1 MKDTKTHLLKTSARL
16 FAKKGYAGTSVRE
29 IVRQARVNVS
39 AISYHFGDKR
49 TLYLETIKYLLTTNR
64 KYIFG
69 GNKPLPAPQDVD
81 NLSVSQ
87 MWEAL
92 RSIVERVL
100 EMKFAR
106 YNLPLERIYTYVEL
120 EDSKE
125 MLSSLLSYTDPLK
138 DLLSR
143 MCAKL
148 TGVAE
153 DSPKMILLINSIFW
167 QVNLSECDRFMLLY
181 GLGKSKYTKDPLPLF
196 KQMIWQNVQSILKSY
211 QEEFLHEK
219 KSVTATAR

>member
-1 MKDTKTHLLKTSARL
+1 MKDTKNILLKTSARL
-16 FAKKGYAGTSVRE
+16 FAKNGYAGTSVRE
-29 IVRQARVNVS
+29 IVRQAKVNLS

-49 TLYLETIKYLLTTNR
+49 ALYLETIKYLLVTNR

-69 GNKPLPAPQDVD
+69 GDAPLPQPQDVD
-81 NLSVSQ
+81 NLSIPQ
-87 MWEAL
+87 TWNAL
-92 RSIVERVL
+92 QRIVERVL

-125 MLSSLLSYTDPLK
+125 MLTSLLSYTEPMK
-138 DLLSR
+138 NLLTR

-148 TGVAE
+148 TGMAE

-167 QVNLSECDRFMLLY
+167 QVNLSECDRFMLLH

-196 KQMIWQNVQSILKSY
+196 KQMIWQNVQSILKAY
-211 QEEFLHEK
+211 QEENLHEE
-219 KSVTATAR
+219 KSVTAAAR